1 MSIKVKKRDAAC
13 VEYDELKIYTA
24 IEKAVRS
31 VTDQPEG
38 EIAPHLK
45 TIINNITSA
54 MDNIIR
60 GYVRRGKEEV
70 DVETIQDLVEQQL
83 MGAGLYDVAR
93 AYILYREEHN
103 KARNRRLRPDASA
116 IQDYMLVSRY
126 ARFQP
131 ALGRRETFK
140 EAVERVRDMHLRRY
154 PQGAEE
160 ITWAFEQ
167 VLEKRCLP
175 SMRSMQFAGPA
186 IEKQHAR
193 MYNCTFGI
201 CDRIEFFRDGLF
213 LLLCGT
219 GVGFSVEFEHVEKLP
234 PLAPSVDEG
243 IVKHFNVPDTI
254 EGWSD
259 AMQELMMSYVEG
271 YLVEFNYSQIRP
283 RGSHLKTSGGRA
295 PGHVPLRR
303 ALERARNILDG
314 AVGRK
319 LKPIEAYDIMMHAAD
334 AVIAGGVRRS
344 ATICLFSM
352 DDGEMMNAKRGNW
365 FEENPQRGRSNNS
378 VKLIRN
384 ETSKAQFL
392 RIFSK
397 QKEWG
402 EPGFYFSNDLS
413 HGCNPCCE
421 IGLNPHLEV
430 KNEDG
435 TTRIES
441 GWQFCNL
448 TEINGAKLHSEEDFR
463 KAVRAATIIGTCQAG
478 YTDFPYLGSTTEE
491 LCRREALLGVS
502 ITGMM
507 DSPGISLDPELQQK
521 MAKYAI
527 EVNRDTAFKI
537 GIKPAARLTCVKP
550 AGSTSL
556 LLGTAS
562 GIHPRHARRYF
573 RRIQANKTD
582 PVYSFFNEH
591 NPHMCEESVW
601 SANKTDDV
609 ITFCVE
615 APEEAVLR
623 SEMSAMNLL
632 QYVHST
638 QQNWVIPGTAKPE
651 SNPGLYHNVSNTI
664 TVREDEWDTVAE
676 YIWDN
681 RADFTGISMLHAT
694 GDKMYQQ
701 APHEEVITAQDETLW
716 NELIANFRSVDYTE
730 MVEQNDST
738 NLQGEIACAGGA
750 CELI

>member
-1 MSIKVKKRDAAC
+1 MEIKVKKRDAAS
-13 VEYDELKIYTA
+13 VEYDESKIYTA
-24 IEKAVRS
+24 IEKAVQS
-31 VTDQPEG
+31 AIKSEG
-38 EIAPHLK
+38 DVPPHLK
-45 TIINNITSA
+45 TIINNITA
-54 MDNIIR
+54 ALDNIIKGYANR
-60 GYVRRGKEEV
+60 GQEEV

-93 AYILYREEHN
+93 AYILYREEHK
-103 KARNRRLRPDASA
+103 KARNQRLRPDASA

-126 ARFQP
+126 ARFLP
-131 ALGRRETFK
+131 EVGRRETYA
-140 EAVERVRDMHLRRY
+140 EAVGRVRDMHLRRY
-154 PQGAEE
+154 PSAEE
-160 ITWAFEQ
+160 DIRWAFDQ
-167 VLEKRCLP
+167 VLDKRCLP
-175 SMRSMQFAGPA
+175 SMRSMQFGGQA
-186 IEKQHAR
+186 IEKNHAR

-234 PLAPSVDEG
+234 ALAPSVDEG
-243 IVKHFNVPDTI
+243 TVRHFDVPDTI
-254 EGWSD
+254 EGWAD
-259 AMQELMMSYVEG
+259 AMQELMQSYVEG
-271 YLVEFNYSQIRP
+271 YLVEFNYSKIRA
-283 RGSHLKTSGGRA
+283 RGSQLSTSGGRA

-314 AVGRK
+314 SVGRK

-344 ATICLFSM
+344 ATICLFSP

-392 RIFSK
+392 RIFTK

-402 EPGFYFSNDLS
+402 EPGFYFANDLS

-430 KNEDG
+430 KADDG
-435 TTRIES
+435 SVSIES

-448 TEINGAKLHSEEDFR
+448 TEINGARLLSEEDFR
-463 KAVRAATIIGTCQAG
+463 IAVRAATIIGTLQAG
-478 YTDFPYLGSTTEE
+478 YTDFPYLGKTTEE

-507 DSPGISLDPELQQK
+507 DSPSITLDPVLQQK

-527 EVNRDTAFKI
+527 EVNREISLKIDTE
-537 GIKPAARLTCVKP
+537 PAARLTCVKP

-573 RRIQANKTD
+573 RRVQANKTD
-582 PVYSFFNEH
+582 PVYAFFNEQ
-591 NPHMCEESVW
+591 NPHMCEASVW

-609 ITFCVE
+609 ISFCVE
-615 APEEAVLR
+615 APEEAILR
-623 SEMSAMNLL
+623 SEMSAMDLL
-632 QYVHST
+632 KHVHST
-638 QQNWVIPGTAKPE
+638 QQNWVVPGTARPE
-651 SNPGLYHNVSNTI
+651 MNPGLYHNVSNTL
-664 TVREDEWDTVAE
+664 TVRDDEWDDVAE
-676 YIWDN
+676 YIWEN
-681 RADFTGISMLHAT
+681 KADFTGISMLAAT
-694 GDKMYQQ
+694 GDKLYQQ
-701 APHEEVITAQDETLW
+701 APHEEVVTAQDETLW
-716 NELIANFRSVDYTE
+716 NELIANFRPVDFTL
-730 MVEQNDST
+730 MREQEDGT

-750 CELI
+750 CELV

>member
-1 MSIKVKKRDAAC
+1 MGIKVKKRDFAT
-13 VEYDELKIYTA
+13 VEYDEAKIYKA
-24 IEKAVRS
+24 IEKALKSSVQHDDGVPQHLVTIVR
-31 VTDQPEG
+31 D
-38 EIAPHLK
+38 
-45 TIINNITSA
+45 ITSKL
-54 MDNIIR
+54 DNIIK
-60 GYVRRGKEEV
+60 GYERRGSKEI
-70 DVETIQDLVEQQL
+70 DVEHIQDLVEQQL
-83 MGAGLYDVAR
+83 MGAGLYDVAK
-93 AYILYREEHN
+93 AYILYREEH
-103 KARNRRLRPDASA
+103 KQARNQRLRPDASA
-116 IQDYMLVSRY
+116 IQDYMLASRY
-126 ARFQP
+126 ARFLP
-131 ALGRRETFK
+131 ELGRRETYA
-140 EAVERVRDMHLRRY
+140 EAVGRVRDMHLRQF
-154 PQGAEE
+154 PAAEE
-160 ITWAFEQ
+160 DIRWAFDQ

-175 SMRSMQFAGPA
+175 SMRSMQFGGKA
-186 IEKQHAR
+186 IETNHAR

-201 CDRIEFFRDGLF
+201 CDRPEFFAEGLF

-234 PLAPSVDEG
+234 ALAPTIDEG
-243 IVKHFNVPDTI
+243 SVVHFNIPDTI
-254 EGWSD
+254 EGWAD
-259 AMQELMMSYVEG
+259 AMQALMDSYING
-271 YLVEFNYSQIRP
+271 YLVEFNYSAIRP
-283 RGSHLKTSGGRA
+283 RGAPLSTSGGRA

-303 ALERARNILDG
+303 ALERARVILDS
-314 AVGRK
+314 AIGRK

-344 ATICLFSM
+344 ATICLFSA

-365 FEENPQRGRSNNS
+365 FETNPQRGRSNNS

-392 RIFSK
+392 RIFQK

-402 EPGFYFSNDLS
+402 EPGFYFANDLS

-430 KNEDG
+430 TDADG
-435 TTRIES
+435 NVTVES

-448 TEINGAKLHSEEDFR
+448 TEINGAKLLSEEDFR
-463 KAVRAATIIGTCQAG
+463 IAVRAATIIGSLQAA
-478 YTDFPYLGSTTEE
+478 YTTFPYLGETTEK

-507 DSPGISLDPELQQK
+507 DSPAITLDPVLQQK

-527 EVNRDTAFKI
+527 EVNREITLKI
-537 GIKPAARLTCVKP
+537 GSEPAARLTCVKP

-573 RRIQANKTD
+573 RRAQANKTD
-582 PVYSFFNEH
+582 PVYKHFNET

-615 APEEAVLR
+615 APEEAILR
-623 SEMSAMNLL
+623 SEMSAMDLL
-632 QYVHST
+632 KHVHST
-638 QQNWVIPGTAKPE
+638 QQNWVVPGTARPE
-651 SNPGLYHNVSNTI
+651 LNPGLYHNVSNTL
-664 TVREDEWDTVAE
+664 TVRDDEWDAVSD
-676 YIWDN
+676 YIWEN
-681 RADFTGISMLHAT
+681 RADFTGISMLAAA

-701 APHEEVITAQDETLW
+701 APHEEVVTAQDETLW
-716 NELIANFRSVDYTE
+716 NELISKFKSVDYTLME
-730 MVEQNDST
+730 EEEDVT
-738 NLQGEIACAGGA
+738 NLQGEIACAGGS
-750 CELI
+750 CELV